1 MLIPLKKILNSLI
14 RVQLINAGGVM
25 FIASMLGGA
34 LGYAYQIV
42 IAKILSPSDFGLLS
56 AILALWG
63 VATVPLAAY
72 SMLLT
77 RNIAAFYA
85 RSNITAVTFVYWKGW
100 QHLGIA
106 SIIFCV
112 TFVFTAP
119 FLQAYLKAPSLL
131 PVIFFGL
138 LMVVTIFTPVNASL
152 LQGVHNFRWLALNGL
167 IGQSGKLILGVIF
180 IYLGWSVA
188 GALGGMILTVLIT
201 FILNINVIRKYLTKL
216 DSSVSITWSDS
227 VGTILPVF
235 IANLTFAIMSQ
246 FDMILVKAYFTA
258 EEAGSYAVASVFG
271 KTVMYLPGALVLALF
286 PMVAKNEALERSSL
300 ALLLQGLLVTVILS
314 LIGGAFFYLL
324 GDELI
329 TWLYADKYTVAG
341 TLLQFYSFAMVP
353 MAIVMVVEYFLIA
366 KRRVLFAYLML
377 LAAPLE
383 IILIHNFHS
392 SLMQVIWIMGFC
404 GWGLVLVGFSML
416 LWQNEKFVVNQM
428 KLKLGR

>member
-34 LGYAYQIV
+34 LGYTYQMV

-85 RSNITAVTFVYWKGW
+85 RSNITAVTSVYWKGW

-201 FILNINVIRKYLTKL
+201 FILNINR
-216 DSSVSITWSDS
+216 
-227 VGTILPVF
+227 
-235 IANLTFAIMSQ
+235 
-246 FDMILVKAYFTA
+246 
-258 EEAGSYAVASVFG
+258 
-271 KTVMYLPGALVLALF
+271 
-286 PMVAKNEALERSSL
+286 
-300 ALLLQGLLVTVILS
+300 
-314 LIGGAFFYLL
+314 
-324 GDELI
+324 
-329 TWLYADKYTVAG
+329 
-341 TLLQFYSFAMVP
+341 
-353 MAIVMVVEYFLIA
+353 
-366 KRRVLFAYLML
+366 
-377 LAAPLE
+377 
-383 IILIHNFHS
+383 
-392 SLMQVIWIMGFC
+392 
-404 GWGLVLVGFSML
+404 
-416 LWQNEKFVVNQM
+416 
-428 KLKLGR
+428 